1 MIRTFTIGFALLVS
15 TRSAS
20 AQATR
25 KAPQDSLSTRFVG
38 VWDGRFVA
46 DHGPTGGMQV
56 TIARDSAW
64 KVSIE
69 MAHGDQP
76 IANRVTDVKADG
88 KKMSWSQ
95 DVMGM
100 ACTSSVT
107 VDGEKMT
114 GEAAC
119 GQMSYTIDLHRIK

>member
-1 MIRTFTIGFALLVS
+1 MIRTLTIGSALLVF
-15 TRSAS
+15 THAAT
-20 AQATR
+20 AQATP
-25 KAPQDSLSTRFVG
+25 KPPQASLTTLFVG
-38 VWDGRFVA
+38 VWDGRLVP

-69 MAHGDQP
+69 MAHSDQP
-76 IANRVTDVKADG
+76 IANRVTDVKTDG

-100 ACTSSVT
+100 TCNSSVI
-107 VDGEKMT
+107 VNGEKMT

-119 GQMSYTIDLHRIK
+119 GQM